1 MALRET
7 SDGDGAYGTYGTH
20 STYGTYGGISSNR
33 SHKSYKSHR
42 PHMPHM
48 PHIVDDLTETG
59 VRRESW
65 GELIGELAGQLVGLA
80 RDEVALARRE
90 LEHKLKAVQSAA
102 AVVAIGAIVALI
114 ATLSVCAAVIIALA
128 EYVGPWQSALIVG
141 LILGMAAGVTILIG
155 VSRFKR
161 TGLRPEKTIET
172 LEENKEWLKD
182 LT

>member
-7 SDGDGAYGTYGTH
+7 SDGYGNYGTYKTH
-20 STYGTYGGISSNR
+20 GTYRGGSSNR
-33 SHKSYKSHR
+33 SHESYKSHR
-42 PHMPHM
+42 SHQSQVM
-48 PHIVDDLTETG
+48 DSLTEIG
-59 VRRESW
+59 VRHESW
-65 GELIGELAGQLVGLA
+65 GELFGELAGQLVGLA

-90 LEHKLKAVQSAA
+90 LEQKLKTVQSAA

-141 LILGMAAGVTILIG
+141 LILGIAAGATILFG

-161 TGLRPEKTIET
+161 TSLRPEKTIET

>member
-20 STYGTYGGISSNR
+20 RTYGTYGGTSSNR

-42 PHMPHM
+42 PHRL
-48 PHIVDDLTETG
+48 HIMDDLTETG

-90 LEHKLKAVQSAA
+90 LEHKLKTVQSAA

>member
-7 SDGDGAYGTYGTH
+7 SDGYGTYGTYKH
-20 STYGTYGGISSNR
+20 PGNYKGLSSNR
-33 SHKSYKSHR
+33 SHESYKSLESHQSYVS
-42 PHMPHM
+42 HVM
-48 PHIVDDLTETG
+48 DGLTETG

-65 GELIGELAGQLVGLA
+65 GMLIGELAGQLVGLA

-90 LEHKLKAVQSAA
+90 LEQKLKTVQSAA
-102 AVVAIGAIVALI
+102 AVVAIGAIIALI

-128 EYVGPWQSALIVG
+128 EYVGPRQSALIVG
-141 LILGMAAGVTILIG
+141 LILGIAAGATILFV

-161 TGLRPEKTIET
+161 SSLRPEKTIET

>member
-7 SDGDGAYGTYGTH
+7 SDVDGAYGTYGTH
-20 STYGTYGGISSNR
+20 KTYGTYGEISSNR

-42 PHMPHM
+42 SHM
-48 PHIVDDLTETG
+48 PHIDDLTEIG

-65 GELIGELAGQLVGLA
+65 GELIGALAGQLVGLA

-90 LEHKLKAVQSAA
+90 LEQKLKTVQSAA

-141 LILGMAAGVTILIG
+141 LTLGMAAGVTILIG

-161 TGLRPEKTIET
+161 TSLKPEKTIET
-172 LEENKEWLKD
+172 LEENKEWLKE

>member
-7 SDGDGAYGTYGTH
+7 PDGDGAYGTYGTH
-20 STYGTYGGISSNR
+20 RTYGTYGGISSNR

-42 PHMPHM
+42 PHMPHIM
-48 PHIVDDLTETG
+48 DDLTEIG

-90 LEHKLKAVQSAA
+90 LEQKLKTVQSAA

-161 TGLRPEKTIET
+161 TSLRPEKTIET

>member
-20 STYGTYGGISSNR
+20 TTYGTNGGISSNR
-33 SHKSYKSHR
+33 SHKPYKSHR
-42 PHMPHM
+42 PHMPHIM
-48 PHIVDDLTETG
+48 DDLTEIG

-65 GELIGELAGQLVGLA
+65 AELIGELAGQLVGLA

-90 LEHKLKAVQSAA
+90 LEQKLKTVQSAA

-161 TGLRPEKTIET
+161 TSLRPEKTIET

>member
-1 MALRET
+1 
-7 SDGDGAYGTYGTH
+7 
-20 STYGTYGGISSNR
+20 
-33 SHKSYKSHR
+33 
-42 PHMPHM
+42 M

>member
-7 SDGDGAYGTYGTH
+7 SDGNGAYGTYGTH
-20 STYGTYGGISSNR
+20 KAYGTYGEISSNR

-42 PHMPHM
+42 SHM
-48 PHIVDDLTETG
+48 PHIDDLTEIG

-90 LEHKLKAVQSAA
+90 LEQKLKTVQSAA

-141 LILGMAAGVTILIG
+141 LTLGMAAGVTILIG

-161 TGLRPEKTIET
+161 TSLRPEKTIET

>member
-20 STYGTYGGISSNR
+20 RTYGTNGGISSNR
-33 SHKSYKSHR
+33 SHKSYKSNR
-42 PHMPHM
+42 PHMPHIM
-48 PHIVDDLTETG
+48 DDLTETG

-90 LEHKLKAVQSAA
+90 LEQKLKTVQSAA

-161 TGLRPEKTIET
+161 TSLRPEKTIET

>member
-7 SDGDGAYGTYGTH
+7 SDGDGANGTYGTH
-20 STYGTYGGISSNR
+20 TAYGTYRGMFSNR

-42 PHMPHM
+42 PHLPHVM
-48 PHIVDDLTETG
+48 DDLTETG

-90 LEHKLKAVQSAA
+90 LEQKLKTVQSAA

-161 TGLRPEKTIET
+161 TSLKPEKTIET
-172 LEENKEWLKD
+172 LEENREWLKE